1 MRTPVL
7 WMLLTLA
14 LPWGLWGQQKM
25 PMLKSL
31 DKTEALRGDV
41 VTVTGTNLGKAMVA
55 DLFLTLGGDDVKL
68 KMVEQTDTAI
78 RFEVGA
84 TTKFARWGLM
94 VLTAGA
100 SPTYMEQPVKLN
112 VVEKLSPKAEPP
124 PAPPEAP
131 PAPNP

>member
-1 MRTPVL
+1 
-7 WMLLTLA
+7 MLLTLA
-14 LPWGLWGQQKM
+14 LPLGLWGQDKL

-41 VTVTGTNLGKAMVA
+41 VTVTGTNLGKAIVA
-55 DLFLTLGGDDVKL
+55 DLFLTHGGDDVKL
-68 KMVEQTDTAI
+68 KILEQTDTAI

-94 VLTAGA
+94 VLTGGA

-112 VVEKLSPKAEPP
+112 VVEKLSPKEEAPV
-124 PAPPEAP
+124 PAEAP
-131 PAPNP
+131 PAPPNR